1 MAQSNSSART
11 TSRSKKTS
19 FKKSV
24 MATDKAQKIPNS
36 DKLKKKKTTNRHTFR
51 PAKIAFEQQLAKNT
65 KITNKNM
72 F

>member
-11 TSRSKKTS
+11 TLRSKKTS
-19 FKKSV
+19 LKKSV
-24 MATDKAQKIPNS
+24 MAKDKAQKIPNS
-36 DKLKKKKTTNRHTFR
+36 DKLKKKMNHHTFR
-51 PAKIAFEQQLAKNT
+51 PAKIVFEQQLAKNT

>member
-36 DKLKKKKTTNRHTFR
+36 DKLKKKATNRHTFR